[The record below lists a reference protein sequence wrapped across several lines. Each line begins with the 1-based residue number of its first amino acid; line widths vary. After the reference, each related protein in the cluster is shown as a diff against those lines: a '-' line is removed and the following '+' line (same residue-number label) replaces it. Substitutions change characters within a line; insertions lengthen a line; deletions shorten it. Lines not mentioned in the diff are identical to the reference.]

1 MGGGAALNAASAG
14 IPAYSQNLERVFF
27 TESYTVPSRVNKLDC
42 CPGLA
47 TAALGNG
54 LALMVLIYS
63 TAGIS
68 GAHLNPAV
76 SITFWVTGR

>member
-1 MGGGAALNAASAG
+1 MRLRQVLMRFDNRDVLQALHNVCS
-14 IPAYSQNLERVFF
+14 
-27 TESYTVPSRVNKLDC
+27 
-42 CPGLA
+42 GLA

-54 LALMVLIYS
+54 LALMVLIYA

-76 SITFWVTGR
+76 SITFWMTGR